1 MRLSPI
7 SRPKLVRRLK
17 RAGFDGPFDGGKHQF
32 LCKGNLRVRIPNPH
46 RRDIGVPL
54 LSRILKQAGVSEEA
68 WLTL

>member
-7 SRPKLVRRLK
+7 SRQELVRRLK

-32 LCKGNLRVRIPNPH
+32 LRKGNLRVAIPNPH